1 MIDSRITK
9 TWLRKVLKV
18 GEKKRPQKDNFRDL
32 GIHSTMMTNDVY
44 IAPTRPIL
52 SLFSEANIFKIFIY
66 KLSKNDY
73 CCLSS

>member
-1 MIDSRITK
+1 MVKKSVKGGGKKETSKRQFQGSRYTF
-9 TWLRKVLKV
+9 
-18 GEKKRPQKDNFRDL
+18 DDDD
-32 GIHSTMMTNDVY
+32 HDVY